1 MNLPNQI
8 HQANQLLASYA
19 VPHEGRLGRVHNEPP
34 DDMRFPFQ
42 RDRARIIH
50 SQAFRRLQGK
60 TQVFAA
66 GVGDHYRTRL
76 THTMEVAQIA
86 RDLSRAL
93 QLNED
98 LAECIALAHDLGHPP
113 FGHAGEETLNIW
125 MKKHGGHFEH
135 NEQSERIMTVLEEHS
150 GLYPGLNPERE
161 IIEGLRKHTGPPAS
175 AEAALVN
182 IADEIAYCGHDCDD
196 GLAEG
201 LFELSDLLTVPLAE
215 AAHAQ
220 TKRRGTSIRGA
231 LIRML
236 AEDLLT
242 ASLPLLQSGTFAID
256 FSPSMR
262 ADLKQLRSFLWT
274 HMYHHPSVTV
284 RTRRGQELLQLLCD
298 SYHAHPSEKITELQR
313 RTESTASEAIKDYV
327 AGMTDLFAESQARER
342 SLID

>member
-1 MNLPNQI
+1 MNLSE
-8 HQANQLLASYA
+8 HMRQANQLLAPYA
-19 VPHEGRLGRVHNEPP
+19 VPHEGRLGRVHTEPA

-42 RDRARIIH
+42 RDRSRIIH
-50 SQAFRRLQGK
+50 SQSFRRLQGK

-86 RDLSRAL
+86 RDIARSLR
-93 QLNED
+93 LNED
-98 LAECIALAHDLGHPP
+98 LTECIALAHDLGHPP
-113 FGHAGEETLNIW
+113 FGHAGEETLNNW
-125 MKKHGGHFEH
+125 MQKHGGHFEH
-135 NEQSERIMTVLEEHS
+135 NEQSERIVTVLEEHS

-161 IIEGLRKHTGPPAS
+161 VIEGLRKHTGPPHS

-201 LFELSDLLTVPLAE
+201 LFGLPDLLTVPLA
-215 AAHAQ
+215 ASAHAQ

-236 AEDLLT
+236 AEDLLD
-242 ASLPLLQSGTFAID
+242 ASLPLLQSGAFAID

-284 RTRRGQELLQLLCD
+284 RTRRGQELLRLLCD
-298 SYHAHPSEKITELQR
+298 SYHAHPTEKVADMQK
-313 RTESTASEAIKDYV
+313 RTESTLSEAVKDYV
-327 AGMTDLFAESQARER
+327 AGMTDAFAEHQAQER
-342 SLID
+342 GLID